1 MRPQPDFIHEF
12 VPGSSER
19 TLLLLHG
26 TGGNERDLIPLG
38 RELDPNAALLSPRG
52 KVLENGMPRFFR
64 RLAEG
69 VFDLEDLKYRT
80 HELADFVTAAAQHY
94 GFASDNVVAVGY
106 SNGANIAASMLLL
119 LPEIL
124 SATILFRAMVPL
136 VPETQPN
143 LSAVRV
149 WIGAGTYDPI
159 IPTAE
164 TKRLAELLR
173 GAGADVTMRYFQ
185 GKPDHQIESLLLDRW
200 SPRAMSGEEI
210 SREELMRLFE
220 AARWAP
226 SSFNAQ
232 QWRALYA
239 RRGTEHWQTFFD
251 LLVDANKVWAKN
263 AAVLV
268 VFISRKFFDHNDEPS
283 VTHSYDAGAAWENF
297 ALQGFHQGLV
307 VHGMEGFDYERARK
321 ELRIPDEF
329 QVEAM
334 AAVGKPGRKEW
345 LPEKLQARESPND
358 RRKLSD
364 SIFEG
369 PFRSR

>member
-1 MRPQPDFIHEF
+1 MTK
-12 VPGSSER
+12 GSEVR
-19 TLLLLHG
+19 
-26 TGGNERDLIPLG
+26 
-38 RELDPNAALLSPRG
+38 
-52 KVLENGMPRFFR
+52 K
-64 RLAEG
+64 
-69 VFDLEDLKYRT
+69 
-80 HELADFVTAAAQHY
+80 ADHSIEA
-94 GFASDNVVAVGY
+94 
-106 SNGANIAASMLLL
+106 I
-119 LPEIL
+119 LP
-124 SATILFRAMVPL
+124 
-136 VPETQPN
+136 
-143 LSAVRV
+143 
-149 WIGAGTYDPI
+149 
-159 IPTAE
+159 
-164 TKRLAELLR
+164 
-173 GAGADVTMRYFQ
+173 
-185 GKPDHQIESLLLDRW
+185 DRW

-239 RRGTEHWQTFFD
+239 RRGTEHWRTFFE

-268 VFISRKFFDHNDEPS
+268 VFISRKLFDYNNEPS
-283 VTHSYDAGAAWENF
+283 VTHSYDAGAAWGNF

-321 ELRIPDEF
+321 ELHIPDEF

-334 AAVGKPGRKEW
+334 AAVGKPGPKES

-358 RRKLSD
+358 RRRVSE

-369 PFRSR
+369 PFQQVRR